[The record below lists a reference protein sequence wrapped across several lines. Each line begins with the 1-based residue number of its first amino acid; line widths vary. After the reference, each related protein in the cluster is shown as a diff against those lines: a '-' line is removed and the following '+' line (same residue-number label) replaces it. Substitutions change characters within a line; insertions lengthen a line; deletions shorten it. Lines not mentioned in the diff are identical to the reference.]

1 MRSLEDISNEL
12 KWRTFLTSLD
22 SDPTLMRRLRYMG
35 NTQGMISD
43 DTNLP

>member
-22 SDPTLMRRLRYMG
+22 MEETTSSILDLDGVEYKL
-35 NTQGMISD
+35 
-43 DTNLP
+43 